1 MVKFYLKYHKYT
13 LNYNIIIII
22 KKKDIIIYKKE

>member
-1 MVKFYLKYHKYT
+1 MIDNIDLNHEVLHYLF

-22 KKKDIIIYKKE
+22 ILSM